1 MFTSLQVFD
10 DGDERTLRR
19 TSLCLKGG
27 RHFNESEVSIK
38 FIFQHVYFGVAS
50 LMRNWTRTWFSLQYI
65 VFILFLDPWP
75 SSPYRSWKFWYP
87 SCAGKQYLTNPV
99 WHVLSMLYLFFILS
113 QLVHSPASNVA
124 TASMSAPLLGN
135 ASLLLHVPSF
145 GLTLTRLATFPDI
158 PNGFTNWSHEIDFSS
173 CMECQ

>member
-38 FIFQHVYFGVAS
+38 FILQHVYFGVAS
-50 LMRNWTRTWFSLQYI
+50 LTRNWTRTWFSLQYI

-87 SCAGKQYLTNPV
+87 GCAGKQYLTNPV
-99 WHVLSMLYLFFILS
+99 WHVLSMLYLFLFCHNLFTVE
-113 QLVHSPASNVA
+113 QVTWQQYQCLHHYLEMQAYCFMYLVLVWP
-124 TASMSAPLLGN
+124 
-135 ASLLLHVPSF
+135 
-145 GLTLTRLATFPDI
+145 
-158 PNGFTNWSHEIDFSS
+158 
-173 CMECQ
+173 